1 MTHAPAP
8 DAYLPWAQQLRET
21 YDRREAAAFVLHGNV
36 NDIFPLGG
44 EYVSSRRYVE
54 AMLSQGGYIVIG
66 YDVSRGMRFQDMKE
80 AHEFVKLANENR
92 AEGDK
97 LIRSVYDFP
106 RDSLKALAFIEAF
119 IVGIETSKRP
129 VAVVLDYAE
138 HVAPNGP
145 PQTLTE
151 VDRINSVTLQRFA
164 QLFYER
170 LQDPACARRGALH
183 VRAEPARPV
192 ADPGAIGGGRRDR
205 HSPSRRRRAQ
215 ALHRLAAGQAR
226 GRRAGQGQKR
236 ALGGPARRTDRG
248 AHA

>member
-1 MTHAPAP
+1 MSEASTPEQ
-8 DAYLPWAQQLRET
+8 YLPWAQRVRST

-36 NDIFPLGG
+36 NDIFPLAG
-44 EYVSSRRYVE
+44 EYVTSRRYVE
-54 AMLSQGGYIVIG
+54 AMLSKGGYIVIG
-66 YDVSRGMRFQDMKE
+66 YDVSRGMRFQDQNE

-97 LIRSVYDFP
+97 LIKSIYDFP

-129 VAVVLDYAE
+129 VAVMLDYAE

-145 PQTLTE
+145 AQALTE

-170 LQDPACARRGALH
+170 LQEPAARDAVLFMFAPNLHDLSPTLIQSEVVTAVEIPRPDADARRRFIAWH
-183 VRAEPARPV
+183 
-192 ADPGAIGGGRRDR
+192 
-205 HSPSRRRRAQ
+205 Q
-215 ALHRLAAGQAR
+215 A
-226 GRRAGQGQKR
+226 KSVV
-236 ALGGPARRTDRG
+236 
-248 AHA
+248 